1 MRDSGSVPGPVKANT
16 DASTVPSN
24 SLARQLGMRYLSIYT
39 FMCRICSLSIV
50 LSFLVVSLWA
60 QQKHPNQSDHA
71 AVAQQAI
78 PPSADYSQEAFVIE
92 HYLESFR
99 FENDGT
105 GREQIDARIKI
116 NGESGVQ
123 ALGQLKVGYSALS
136 DKLEVVYVRVIKPDG
151 TVVTAQE
158 SAVQDLTLPDAPVY
172 TDYHQKHITVP
183 SLRPGDVL
191 EYQFVRTI
199 VNPLTPGQFWTSYD
213 FKDRGIV
220 LDEQLEINVPKARPI
235 KLKSEPGAEP
245 KITDEGDRRIYR
257 WKHSH
262 LEDEEDAAK
271 KKKRPCRC
279 ATRTRSPRCS

>member
-1 MRDSGSVPGPVKANT
+1 MNLHSAI
-16 DASTVPSN
+16 
-24 SLARQLGMRYLSIYT
+24 SLARTSNLGYLSKHT
-39 FMCRICSLSIV
+39 FMPKLWSISLGI
-50 LSFLVVSLWA
+50 FLLASPLLA
-60 QQKHPNQSDHA
+60 QQSRTKETGRT
-71 AVAQQAI
+71 AVAQQDKPAATTKPGI
-78 PPSADYSQEAFVIE
+78 SVEAVDYSQEAFVTERYI
-92 HYLESFR
+92 ESFR

-116 NGESGVQ
+116 NSDAGVQ

-136 DKLEVVYVRVIKPDG
+136 DKLEVVYVRVVKPDG

-158 SAVQDLTLPDAPVY
+158 SAIQDVTYPNALMY
-172 TDYHQKHITVP
+172 TDYHEKHISVP

-213 FKDRGIV
+213 FRDRGIV
-220 LDEQLEINVPKARPI
+220 LDEQLEINVPKSRQI

-257 WKHSH
+257 WTAFAPRRRRRHCQK
-262 LEDEEDAAK
+262 EEEAYAAA
-271 KKKRPCRC
+271 RR
-279 ATRTRSPRCS
+279 R